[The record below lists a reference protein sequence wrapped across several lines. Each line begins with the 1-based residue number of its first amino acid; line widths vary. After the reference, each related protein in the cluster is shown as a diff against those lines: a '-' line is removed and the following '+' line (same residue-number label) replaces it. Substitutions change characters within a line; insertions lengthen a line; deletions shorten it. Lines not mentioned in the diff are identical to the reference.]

1 MNPATIYDAEIRIA
15 IDNYFSHPGDKEIIF
30 EVPLDLTEIKHLH
43 YCLLKKLDA
52 EKEEGYMGAPT
63 QDLVMKLEEVIKYLQ
78 AEHYG
83 K

>member
-1 MNPATIYDAEIRIA
+1 MTEYRITM
-15 IDNYFSHPGDKEIIF
+15 DYYFNHPGDKEIIF

-43 YCLLKKLDA
+43 YCLLKKLEA

-63 QDLVMKLEEVIKYLQ
+63 QDLVMKLEGVIKYLQ
-78 AEHYG
+78 AEYYG